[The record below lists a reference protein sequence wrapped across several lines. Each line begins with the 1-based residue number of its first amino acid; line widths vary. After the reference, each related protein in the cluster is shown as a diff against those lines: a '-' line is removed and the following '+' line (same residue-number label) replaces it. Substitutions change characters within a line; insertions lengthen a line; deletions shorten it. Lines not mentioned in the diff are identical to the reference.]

1 MTLRFAIFTTVL
13 AATLLSIGC
22 GGGAGT
28 NSNTAANTSN
38 TNANAR
44 ANNSAVATTTPAP
57 AATTNNAPTLS
68 PVFKAYCVAMEKK
81 DEAGIRKAYSKD
93 TLDQFAA
100 DMKETGEKTLVEFLS
115 TDNVT
120 SALCEIRNE
129 VINGNEAVAEL
140 KTAAIPNGAPVVF
153 VKEGNDWKLTNRSP
167 ALEAV
172 KQTADKP
179 GTVTTAKEPGSDKPA
194 ANKAK

>member
-1 MTLRFAIFTTVL
+1 MIITVL
-13 AATLLSIGC
+13 AATLLAIGC
-22 GGGAGT
+22 GGDGANVT
-28 NSNTAANTSN
+28 VNTAANTSN
-38 TNANAR
+38 KTNAAPD
-44 ANNSAVATTTPAP
+44 NSVLAVTTPTP
-57 AATTNNAPTLS
+57 AATTNNAPTLT
-68 PVFKAYCVAMEKK
+68 PMFKAYCLAMEKK

-93 TLDQFAA
+93 TLEQFAA

-140 KTAAIPNGAPVVF
+140 KTAAIPNGAPLVF

-167 ALEAV
+167 ALDGV
-172 KQTADKP
+172 KQTASQP
-179 GTVTTAKEPGSDKPA
+179 AA
-194 ANKAK
+194 ANKPAENKAK